1 MSKHVEAEGGELL
14 IKSSNGYT
22 AIIPKNM
29 AEWVREHIKS
39 GNHAAVDH
47 YVKGL
52 KEMKDGGKAQ
62 DGGKMSP
69 PVRQD
74 LMRPDGTMKDVG
86 YYGKLKSPMG
96 QTVTEYSIGVPILG
110 NQMDVPTLV
119 PGLTEQER
127 QYILERADKAMPIG
141 RDAMGNAIAN
151 KAIQNA
157 EQRVMKGMSPFYTSA
172 LEAERLFA
180 VPSVSTRVETPI
192 RFKK

>member
-14 IKSSNGYT
+14 IKSSNGYS

-29 AEWVREHIKS
+29 AEFIKEHIKS

-62 DGGKMSP
+62 DGGKMGP
-69 PVRQD
+69 PVKQD
-74 LMRPDGTMKDVG
+74 LIRPDGTMKDIG
-86 YYGKLKSPMG
+86 YYGELKSPMG
-96 QTVTEYSIGVPILG
+96 KTVTEYSIQAPVLG
-110 NQMDVPTLV
+110 KRMDVPSLV
-119 PGLTEQER
+119 PGLSEEEKR
-127 QYILERADKAMPIG
+127 HILEDADKRKPWDKTWEGIEKKAAQHANQRAM
-141 RDAMGNAIAN
+141 M
-151 KAIQNA
+151 
-157 EQRVMKGMSPFYTSA
+157 GMSPFYTSA
-172 LEAERLFA
+172 LEAEKLFA

>member
-14 IKSSNGYT
+14 IRSSKGYM
-22 AIIPKNM
+22 AIVPKNM
-29 AEWVREHIKS
+29 AAWVKEHIKS

-47 YVKGL
+47 YVRGL
-52 KEMKDGGKAQ
+52 EEMKDGGKAQ

-74 LMRPDGTMKDVG
+74 LIRRDGTMKDVG
-86 YYGKLKSPMG
+86 FLGAQKSPSG
-96 QTVTEYSIGVPILG
+96 FQVTEYAIGVPVLG
-110 NQMDVPTLV
+110 KQMDVPTLV

-127 QYILERADKAMPIG
+127 QYILEKADKKMPIG
-141 RDAMGNAIAN
+141 RDAMGNAIAT
-151 KAIQNA
+151 KAVQNA

-172 LEAERLFA
+172 LEAEKLFA

-192 RFKK
+192 RFRK